1 MSRARIRQRPDRS
14 RDESGAAAV
23 IVVVFIGAL
32 LFGLAA
38 ITVDVARLYL
48 EGQRVQ
54 KAADAAAMA
63 GVTWMPQDLG
73 QATSVARDV
82 SGRNGFPNSGSST
95 VTVKSGRQPSQ
106 LNVTVSS
113 KVDNFFGKMFG
124 IGSGTV
130 TRHAISDYTGP
141 QPMGSPCNTFG
152 NEPEGTPE
160 AGPVGSQLQVPLRA
174 ECPQYPQFWM
184 NVNGPE
190 IFKGSGDEY
199 AVRKCEAD
207 NGHSLTI
214 AGCTGTT
221 NDEFRPEGYFLLV
234 RVTKDAIDQPVTIQL
249 YDPAFVATS
258 DTCTLAVKSVS
269 GTVTNGMNK
278 YAPDAVD
285 RYKLT
290 TSSPNKFCTGDNQ
303 NQTGKD
309 ATITSYGLRKPAG
322 SQNPIDGD
330 PVSDCTRQYPGYYYP
345 DVTDDPKKS
354 ATLTDGFQAKYLT
367 ATDAAY
373 NENLA
378 QVFHQWRTLCTFK
391 PDQAGD
397 YYLQVR
403 TNVPW
408 GGATNTDGSPKPTDE
423 GSYKPANA
431 ANSKLFTQAGDD
443 LTVKG
448 GGSNRF
454 AVRAYGGPSGSVSVA
469 AYGRMPIYAN
479 ATAASS
485 TFNLIRVL
493 PGAAGKTM
501 VFKFFDVGD
510 VAANTDGVVQVL
522 PPTEWTTALKNCTG
536 TGYKT
541 MPLPTCSVSGVKSDP
556 WNGQSETINVPVPT
570 GYTCDFDSPGGC
582 WFRVKVT
589 FTAGVTDTT
598 TWTASIVGD
607 PVRLIE

>member
-1 MSRARIRQRPDRS
+1 MRHPRFRQRPARS

-38 ITVDVARLYL
+38 ITVDIARLHL
-48 EGQRVQ
+48 EGERVQ

-82 SGRNGFPNSGSST
+82 SSRNGYPNSGSST
-95 VTVKSGRQPSQ
+95 VTVKTGHQPSQ
-106 LNVTVSS
+106 LDVTVTST
-113 KVDNFFGKMFG
+113 VDNIFGRLFG

-130 TRHAISDYTGP
+130 SRHAISDYTGP

-152 NEPEGTPE
+152 NEPEGTPN
-160 AGPVGSQLQVPLRA
+160 ALPVGSQLQVPVNA
-174 ECPQYPQFWM
+174 DCPQYPQFWM

-199 AVRKCEAD
+199 GVRKCEAD
-207 NGHSLTI
+207 NNHGLKI
-214 AGCTGTT
+214 FGCTGAT

-234 RVTKDAIDQPVTIQL
+234 RVTKDAIGQPVTIQL
-249 YDPAFVATS
+249 YDPAFVETN
-258 DTCTLAVKSVS
+258 DTCTAGVLQDF
-269 GTVTNGMNK
+269 GTIANNMNI
-278 YAPDAVD
+278 YAPDAVE
-285 RYKLT
+285 RYKKT
-290 TSSPNKFCTGDNQ
+290 TSSPNRFCTGDNQ
-303 NQTGKD
+303 NQKSKD

-322 SQNPIDGD
+322 SQNPLDGE
-330 PVSDCTRQYPGYYYP
+330 PVGGCTRQYPGYYYP
-345 DVTDDPKKS
+345 DLDEGKDSRGRQRPN
-354 ATLTDGFQAKYLT
+354 LDGFQAKYLT
-367 ATDAAY
+367 STDPAY
-373 NENLA
+373 NADLA
-378 QVFHQWRTLCTFK
+378 RVFHQWASLCTFT

-403 TNVPW
+403 TNVAL
-408 GGATNTDGSPKPTDE
+408 GGPVNDAA
-423 GSYKPANA
+423 SYKPADA
-431 ANSKLFTQAGDD
+431 ASSKVFTQAGDD
-443 LTVKG
+443 LSVQG

-510 VAANTDGVVQVL
+510 VSGNTGGVVQVL
-522 PPTEWTTALKNCTG
+522 PPTEWTTALKDCTG

-541 MPLPTCSVSGVKSDP
+541 EPLPTCSVSGVKTDP
-556 WNGQSETINVPVPT
+556 WNGQSETINVPVPI
-570 GYTCDFDSPGGC
+570 GYTCDVNSAGGC